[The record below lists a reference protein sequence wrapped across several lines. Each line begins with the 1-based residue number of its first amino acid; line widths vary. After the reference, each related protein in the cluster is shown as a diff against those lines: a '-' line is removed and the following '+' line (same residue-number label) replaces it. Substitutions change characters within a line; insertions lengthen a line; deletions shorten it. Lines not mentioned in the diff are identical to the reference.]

1 MGSISKLLS
10 YPNKILSTFLFQ
22 TLPKLIYLSLLA
34 LCVFLKHYQI
44 FTRRRSYAAAV
55 KSTRRK
61 LPDCGECSIC
71 LVGFAEGGECCELDA
86 CGHSFHRRCVETWL
100 RGSIPTCPLCR
111 AAVFPEA
118 EVEEAEL
125 EKEEKDWIEKKFAL
139 ALLNVLDRGG
149 CNVNGYF

>member
-1 MGSISKLLS
+1 MGAIAKLLS

-22 TLPKLIYLSLLA
+22 TLPKLLYLSLLA

-55 KSTRRK
+55 KRK

-71 LVGFAEGGECCELDA
+71 LLGFAEAGGECCELDA
-86 CGHSFHRRCVETWL
+86 CGHAFHRRCVETWL
-100 RGSIPTCPLCR
+100 RGHSPTCPLCR

-118 EVEEAEL
+118 EAEEAE
-125 EKEEKDWIEKKFAL
+125 EEEEKDWIEKKFAL
-139 ALLNVLDRGG
+139 ALLNALDGGG